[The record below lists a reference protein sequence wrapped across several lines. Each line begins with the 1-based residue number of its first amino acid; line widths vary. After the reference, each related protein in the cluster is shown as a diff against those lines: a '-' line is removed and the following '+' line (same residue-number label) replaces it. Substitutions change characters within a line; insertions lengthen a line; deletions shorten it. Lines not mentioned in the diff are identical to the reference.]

1 MRLVVFCMHCGMLNI
16 AICNWLG
23 CCVPVVQAK
32 DKARKDL
39 EKVRKVREPLTKK
52 LAEDPDALGKLAADV
67 QQLQQELETMSV
79 DVGSTA

>member
-1 MRLVVFCMHCGMLNI
+1 LPS
-16 AICNWLG
+16 AILG
-23 CCVPVVQAK
+23 CGFPVVQAK